1 MCITI
6 KTQKPPFC
14 KGGLFSDFHDHRKD
28 HGIPF
33 GGLIQVAGKIA
44 FDGGLN
50 SCPVPGA
57 LAAAALN
64 GFNGHFPQLFHKL
77 FGFFHINKAA
87 GDDVR
92 AGEDTAVL
100 AAEVHAY
107 HDHTVLGQMLAVTQ
121 HHTAHIAYA
130 GAVHKDL
137 SGGNGAGDLAGFA
150 AASFMR
156 GIDFYNIPTTLLS
169 QVDSSI
175 GGKTAI
181 DLEVGKNLVGA
192 FCQPELVV
200 CDTALLSSLDK
211 KVLEDGFGE
220 GAKYALLDKKVY
232 SLIKNKDFLMQDFVY
247 LCIDYKRQIVEE
259 DEFEKGNRK
268 LLNLGHTVAHAIE
281 KLSSYTIS
289 HGNAVAIGLDF
300 VLNSAVNNQRIT
312 KDEYNQIKSVLKNIT
327 NSVEMSLCPFT
338 KEQICECAVFDKKR
352 SGDEI
357 SVVNFYGVNQPKIE
371 KIKLNNLLGQFI

>member
-1 MCITI
+1 MNNTKKITVNASKSYEILVGNNLI
-6 KTQKPPFC
+6 KDIGEIIGQKFSKC
-14 KGGLFSDFHDHRKD
+14 KVAIITDDVVDALYSKTVEKSLTEKGFICSKFVFENGEKSKNFKTYIEIVNFLAKQEFSRTDLVVALGGGVVGDIAGFSASTYLR
-28 HGIPF
+28 GIKH
-33 GGLIQVAGKIA
+33 IQV
-44 FDGGLN
+44 
-50 SCPVPGA
+50 
-57 LAAAALN
+57 
-64 GFNGHFPQLFHKL
+64 
-77 FGFFHINKAA
+77 
-87 GDDVR
+87 
-92 AGEDTAVL
+92 
-100 AAEVHAY
+100 
-107 HDHTVLGQMLAVTQ
+107 
-121 HHTAHIAYA
+121 
-130 GAVHKDL
+130 
-137 SGGNGAGDLAGFA
+137 
-150 AASFMR
+150 
-156 GIDFYNIPTTLLS
+156 PTTLLS
-169 QVDSSI
+169 QIDSSV

-312 KDEYNQIKSVLKNIT
+312 KDEYNQIKSVLKNNT
-327 NSVEMSLCPFT
+327 NSVKMSLCPFT